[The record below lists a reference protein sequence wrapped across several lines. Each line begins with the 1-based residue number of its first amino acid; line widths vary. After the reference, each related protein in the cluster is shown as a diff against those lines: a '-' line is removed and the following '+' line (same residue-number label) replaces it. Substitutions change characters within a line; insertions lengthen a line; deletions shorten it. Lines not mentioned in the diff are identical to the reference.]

1 MSQKN
6 AIRIVL
12 FGLGFLTLGFQ
23 VLLMRGFLVTC
34 YGNEMVIGILLAIW
48 MLFTGFGSWVGRFS
62 RFTLLH
68 HPALM
73 LLLVISG
80 IWPAPALFLLNLL
93 KAVTIPA
100 GSMAGL
106 EDVFI
111 WGAIV
116 QAPFCLCTGF
126 LFTVLSTLPGTG
138 NPSASYAW
146 ESGGSIVAC
155 LAVNF
160 IFLGWFDLFTGAL
173 LLSVLWFLTVSVS
186 MGLRR
191 GWIRSGV
198 ILAFAAVYLLTIFR
212 AGLAEQ
218 SENLLFPD
226 QKVVSDR
233 VTPYG
238 RISVTRSGDQFNFYE
253 NGLLLFSSG
262 NTINSEEAVHP
273 AMVQRPNPLKV
284 LMISGGFSG
293 ALTEVMK
300 YHPGQVDYLELNP
313 DLIRVAAQFT
323 SQIKSENI
331 RTIRADAR
339 RFLIHSPEQYDV
351 VIVNLPSPATLQ
363 INRYF
368 TAEFFEEAYRHMTP
382 NGVIALFLPTASDYI
397 SPRAADLNSVI
408 CRTLRHRFRHVL
420 IVPLEKN
427 VVLASDSA
435 LTLDI
440 PGKIRSLGIQ
450 TSWVNPDYLDISQ
463 LRERSGY
470 LEKNLQPTGKLNR
483 DFDPVAVHYQ
493 LAWWLGYFSFKPLVA
508 IALYTLLFL
517 ILAFSQNR
525 LTTGMF
531 TGGFTLASI
540 EIILILA
547 YQALFGYLFSMIG
560 AIIVIFMAGL
570 TIGSW
575 LGPFLA
581 TRWIERRSVIRSKV
595 NPEAEIRENSL
606 NGFSPALRQLYFR
619 IQIVLA
625 VFSMLIPVF
634 LLFIRNI
641 AGFTIGSHL
650 LTGLLCLFPAFL
662 IGLEYHLSV
671 TIPQERINR
680 AVSGSYSADL
690 FGSAMGAFTTGVI
703 LIPLAGVNASC
714 VLLGILNLA
723 GAWILYSGRR
733 K

>member
-1 MSQKN
+1 MPQKN
-6 AIRIVL
+6 AIRLAL

-23 VLLMRGFLVTC
+23 VLLMRGFLVAF
-34 YGNEMVIGILLAIW
+34 YGNEMVLGILLAIW
-48 MLFTGFGSWVGRFS
+48 MLFTGFGSWIGRFS
-62 RFTLLH
+62 RFTVLH

-73 LLLVISG
+73 LLLVVPG

-93 KAVTIPA
+93 KAVMIPA

-111 WGAIV
+111 WGTIV

-126 LFTVLSTLPGTG
+126 LFTALSTLPKSG

-160 IFLGWFDLFTGAL
+160 FFLGWLDLFTGAVL
-173 LLSVLWFLTVSVS
+173 LTVTWLLTVSIAAS
-186 MGLRR
+186 LQRK
-191 GWIRSGV
+191 WIRPALL
-198 ILAFAAVYLLTIFR
+198 LAFTAVYLLAIFQ
-212 AGLAEQ
+212 AGLTER
-218 SENLLFPD
+218 SEILLFPD

-233 VTPYG
+233 ITPYG

-273 AMVQRPNPLKV
+273 AMVQRSDPLKV

-293 ALTEVMK
+293 ALAEVMK
-300 YHPGQVDYLELNP
+300 YQPDRVDYLELNP
-313 DLIRVAAQFT
+313 ELIRIAAQFT
-323 SQIKSENI
+323 SQINSENI
-331 RTIRADAR
+331 YAISADAR

-363 INRYF
+363 INRYY
-368 TAEFFEEAYRHMTP
+368 TTEFFETAHRHMSP
-382 NGVIALFLPTASDYI
+382 NGVIALFLPTTSDYV

-408 CRTLRHRFRHVL
+408 CRTLRKSFGNIL

-427 VVLASDSA
+427 VVLASDSM
-435 LTLDI
+435 LTLDV

-463 LRERSGY
+463 LRERAGY
-470 LEKNLQPTGKLNR
+470 LEKNLQPTGRVNH

-508 IALYTLLFL
+508 VVIYLLLFL
-517 ILAFSQNR
+517 LLALSQNR
-525 LTTGMF
+525 MTTGMF

-560 AIIVIFMAGL
+560 AILVIFMTGL
-570 TIGSW
+570 TLGAW
-575 LGPFLA
+575 LGPRL
-581 TRWIERRSVIRSKV
+581 TDRWIERWSVVRRGTGSEADVLENDPNRSR
-595 NPEAEIRENSL
+595 
-606 NGFSPALRQLYFR
+606 PALQQIYFR
-619 IQIVLA
+619 VQMLLA
-625 VFSMLIPVF
+625 GFSMLIPVF
-634 LLFIRNI
+634 LLFARNI
-641 AGFTIGSHL
+641 SGFEIGSHL
-650 LTGLLCLFPAFL
+650 FIGFLCIFPAFL
-662 IGLEYHLSV
+662 TGLEYHLAV
-671 TIPQERINR
+671 TLRQEQIKR
-680 AVSGSYSADL
+680 AVAGSYSADL
-690 FGSAMGAFTTGVI
+690 FGSALGAFATAVI
-703 LIPLAGVNASC
+703 LIPLAGVTASC
-714 VLLGILNLA
+714 ILLGILNLA
-723 GAWILYSGRR
+723 GAWILCKGRR
-733 K
+733 N